1 MCASVCVCMNVCG
14 RVCAHV
20 HVNSSWKSVLVIKN
34 YFLQLVESCQQY
46 LLLRSAYVAAPA
58 FEYSP
63 LKKKCTRLIAFFR
76 CPGLFCCTE
85 IGLLNI
91 MWMYAFSLLKFH
103 QAAGEAYFWSSC
115 ELLLGTNLPQVL
127 PPFDI
132 ILYFTYSPLIKAKS

>member
-1 MCASVCVCMNVCG
+1 MHVSIGMSSAAFMVYLSVDVCVCVCVYECVWSCLCTRACEQQLEKCSG
-14 RVCAHV
+14 D
-20 HVNSSWKSVLVIKN
+20 KKN

-91 MWMYAFSLLKFH
+91 M
-103 QAAGEAYFWSSC
+103 
-115 ELLLGTNLPQVL
+115 
-127 PPFDI
+127 
-132 ILYFTYSPLIKAKS
+132 